1 MRLPRFTRRGTL
13 KTTAALVGGSFA
25 MAMAR
30 AGAVVG
36 QPATPVSTPADEGID
51 LLFVQSYAA
60 STLSPTSDDGV
71 LAMVLEGGT
80 GETIYFADRPGRQ
93 VGTIASG
100 TFIDIFRRET
110 ADDPANAVLVAGNG
124 ASEETTYIV
133 EFVDMLY
140 DESTATA
147 TYTVRLLA
155 DPTVVSFAVAGDPAV
170 AIDVQNTHQVSTL
183 FIDSGG
189 LMQLVAYGAQDV
201 FEDNGE

>member
-1 MRLPRFTRRGTL
+1 MEFPRITRRGTL
-13 KTTAALVGGSFA
+13 KTTAALVGGTFA
-25 MAMAR
+25 ATR
-30 AGAVVG
+30 IEAVLG
-36 QPATPVSTPADEGID
+36 QPATPVATPTDEGIE

-60 STLSPTSDDGV
+60 STLSPTGDDGV
-71 LAMVLEGGT
+71 FTMVLDGGT

-93 VGTIASG
+93 VGTIATA
-100 TFIDIFRRET
+100 TFTEVFRRET
-110 ADDPANAVLVAGNG
+110 ADDPANAVLVAENG
-124 ASEETTYIV
+124 ESEETTYIV

-155 DPTVVSFAVAGDPAV
+155 DPTVVSFAVAGDPTV
-170 AIDVQNTHQVSTL
+170 TVNVEMSHQRSTL

-201 FEDNGE
+201 YDENGE

>member
-1 MRLPRFTRRGTL
+1 M
-13 KTTAALVGGSFA
+13 
-25 MAMAR
+25 
-30 AGAVVG
+30 
-36 QPATPVSTPADEGID
+36 
-51 LLFVQSYAA
+51 
-60 STLSPTSDDGV
+60 
-71 LAMVLEGGT
+71 
-80 GETIYFADRPGRQ
+80 
-93 VGTIASG
+93 
-100 TFIDIFRRET
+100 
-110 ADDPANAVLVAGNG
+110 LVAGNG

-170 AIDVQNTHQVSTL
+170 AIDVQNSHQVSTL